1 MVTATAITN
10 TRNLNHGR
18 QNGLAN
24 AQCAWPSLVERGG
37 AGRREKALGAF
48 ALPCAL
54 WLGAADHLGQATTT
68 IAHATAMAGS
78 RAHTARRLPAQ
89 DHAAAS
95 CRGCPGLSSVPSGSW
110 PPPARC
116 SEPGLELGGSSR
128 SSTSSACSAQS
139 RSHSD
144 QFWYAGVPYAEVAK
158 ILYVRTLATSTH
170 QPTHQ
175 PGDTKTF

>member
-10 TRNLNHGR
+10 TLNLNHGR

-37 AGRREKALGAF
+37 AERREKALGAF

-78 RAHTARRLPAQ
+78 RAHTARRPPRAGPRRGLLPWLPCPVVRAFRIL
-89 DHAAAS
+89 AAPRSVLGTRAGAGRELEKRHVVRLLGPVEEPLGS
-95 CRGCPGLSSVPSGSW
+95 VLVRGGAVRRGRENSV
-110 PPPARC
+110 C
-116 SEPGLELGGSSR
+116 EN
-128 SSTSSACSAQS
+128 TS
-139 RSHSD
+139 
-144 QFWYAGVPYAEVAK
+144 Y
-158 ILYVRTLATSTH
+158 
-170 QPTHQ
+170 
-175 PGDTKTF
+175 